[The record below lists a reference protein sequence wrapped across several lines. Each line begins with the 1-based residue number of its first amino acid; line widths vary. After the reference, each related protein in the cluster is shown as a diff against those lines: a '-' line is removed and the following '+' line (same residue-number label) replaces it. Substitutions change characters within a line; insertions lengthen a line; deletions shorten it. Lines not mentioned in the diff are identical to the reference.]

1 MTIKLYRADGELE
14 LFRTD
19 NYVLGKAKDFH
30 PLICKAEVFTDA
42 GKLLA
47 RRSRRFSWYYKHVT
61 FKTKEVQ
68 DKIEELKRQ
77 TVVNEQ

>member
-1 MTIKLYRADGELE
+1 MTIKLYRADGEIE

-30 PLICKAEVFTDA
+30 PLICKAEVFTDN

-47 RRSRRFSWYYKHVT
+47 KRARRFSWYYKHVT
-61 FKTKEVQ
+61 FKTAKVQ
-68 DKIEELKRQ
+68 DALKNIQ
-77 TVVNEQ
+77 EMKSE